1 MQSSVIECPANSGFC
16 THSRAAHTSLQ

>member
-1 MQSSVIECPANSGFC
+1 MQLLSSSALANSGFC